1 MMNLLIRADASAV
14 IGSGHVMRCLALAQA
29 WQGQGGHT
37 IFAIAMEAPALEARL
52 KSEGVELLNL
62 STRIG
67 SLEDARQTID
77 LAKKVQAIWIVV
89 DGYHFGAEYQ
99 RCIKESGLK
108 LLVIDDFGHV
118 KSYNADLVL
127 NQDLCAEEIL
137 YRNRAPFTRLLLG
150 PRYALIRHEFSKWRE
165 WNREIPDV
173 GRKILVTMGGGD
185 LDNVTVKVIQSLQNV
200 DVDGLEAVVVVGGT
214 NPHNEEL
221 RVAVQSSCVHIRL
234 EQNVTNMPELMNW
247 ADVVVSA
254 GGSTCWEL
262 SLMGLPALILILADN
277 QRENTRLLHLAGAVI
292 SLGWHREVACE
303 RIASALEGLCKEKD
317 QRAKLSCVG
326 RGLVDGN
333 GAARVVGLMMD
344 RGDELRKKCV

>member
-1 MMNLLIRADASAV
+1 MNLLIRADASAV
-14 IGSGHVMRCLALAQA
+14 IGTGHVMRCLALAQA
-29 WQGQGGHT
+29 WQDQGGHA
-37 IFAIAMEAPALEARL
+37 IFAMAMEAPALEARL

-62 STRIG
+62 STQPG

-77 LAKKVQAIWIVV
+77 LVKRVQAKWIVV

-108 LLVIDDFGHV
+108 LLVIDDFGRAE
-118 KSYNADLVL
+118 SYNSDLVL
-127 NQDLCAEEIL
+127 NQYLCAEEIL

-165 WNREIPDV
+165 WNRSIPDV

-185 LDNVTVKVIQSLQNV
+185 PDNVTAKVIQSLQQV
-200 DVDGLEAVVVVGGT
+200 GVEGLEAVVVVGGINT
-214 NPHNEEL
+214 HYKEL
-221 RVAVQSSCVHIRL
+221 KSAVRFSRVPVRL

-247 ADVVVSA
+247 ADVAVSA

-262 SLMGLPALILILADN
+262 SLMGLPALILIVADN

-303 RIASALEGLCKEKD
+303 QIAFTLEGLCKEKD
-317 QRAKLSCVG
+317 QRAKLSRVG
-326 RGLVDGN
+326 RGLIDGN

-344 RGDELRKKCV
+344 RGAE

>member
-1 MMNLLIRADASAV
+1 MNLLIRADASAV

-29 WQGQGGHT
+29 WQDQGSHT
-37 IFAIAMEAPALEARL
+37 IFAMAMEAPALEARL

-62 STRIG
+62 LTRLG
-67 SLEDARQTID
+67 SLEDARQIIA

-108 LLVIDDFGHV
+108 LLVIDDFGHLE
-118 KSYNADLVL
+118 SYNADLVL

-137 YRNRAPFTRLLLG
+137 YRNRASFTRLLLG

-165 WNREIPDV
+165 WNREISDV
-173 GRKILVTMGGGD
+173 GRKVLVTMGGGD
-185 LDNVTVKVIQSLQNV
+185 PDNVTFKVIQSLQQV
-200 DVDGLEAVVVVGGT
+200 DVDGLEAVVVVGAT
-214 NPHNEEL
+214 NTHYEEL
-221 RVAVQSSCVHIRL
+221 KSAVRSSHVPIRL
-234 EQNVTNMPELMNW
+234 EQNVTSMPELMGW
-247 ADVVVSA
+247 ADVAVSA

-262 SLMGLPALILILADN
+262 SLMGLPALILLLADN
-277 QRENTRLLHLAGAVI
+277 QRENTRLLHMVDAVI

-303 RIASALEGLCKEKD
+303 RIASALEGLCEEKD
-317 QRAKLSCVG
+317 QRVKMSSVG
-326 RGLVDGN
+326 RGLVDGK

-344 RGDELRKKCV
+344 RGVE

>member
-1 MMNLLIRADASAV
+1 MNLLIRADASAI
-14 IGSGHVMRCLALAQA
+14 IGTGHVMRCLALAQA
-29 WQGQGGHT
+29 WQGQGGHA
-37 IFAIAMEAPALEARL
+37 IFAMAMEAPAVEARL
-52 KSEGVELLNL
+52 KSEGMELFNL
-62 STRIG
+62 STQSGGPKDIW
-67 SLEDARQTID
+67 QTVD
-77 LAKKVQAIWIVV
+77 LAKRIQAKWIVL

-99 RCIKESGLK
+99 LCIKESGLR

-118 KSYNADLVL
+118 ESYNADLVL

-137 YRNRAPFTRLLLG
+137 YRNRASFTRLLLG

-165 WNREIPDV
+165 WDRKIPDV

-185 LDNVTVKVIQSLQNV
+185 PDNVTVKVIQSLQQV
-200 DVDGLEAVVVVGGT
+200 DVDGLEAVAVVGGT

-221 RVAVQSSCVHIRL
+221 NSAVRSSRVPIKL

-247 ADVVVSA
+247 ADVAVSA

-292 SLGWHREVACE
+292 SLGWYREVACE
-303 RIASALEGLCKEKD
+303 QIASALMGLCKKKD
-317 QRAKLSCVG
+317 QRAKMSRVG

-344 RGDELRKKCV
+344 KGVELKKECV